1 MDTLNTREL
10 TQWFT
15 LWISLWW
22 FFDDLHNH
30 FRRLNQEI
38 TNLYHNIASGVKT
51 NGLYIF
57 LFTNPRNANERNA
70 WHDESAVMHFVA
82 TYNVTL
88 GQVIDVY
95 IVHNGVAP
103 NSSTKQQNT
112 YIR

>member
-30 FRRLNQEI
+30 FRQLNQEI

-57 LFTNPRNANERNA
+57 CLPTLEMLM
-70 WHDESAVMHFVA
+70 SAM
-82 TYNVTL
+82 L
-88 GQVIDVY
+88 GTTSR
-95 IVHNGVAP
+95 P
-103 NSSTKQQNT
+103 
-112 YIR
+112 

>member
-1 MDTLNTREL
+1 M
-10 TQWFT
+10 
-15 LWISLWW
+15 S
-22 FFDDLHNH
+22 
-30 FRRLNQEI
+30 
-38 TNLYHNIASGVKT
+38 A
-51 NGLYIF
+51 
-57 LFTNPRNANERNA
+57 NA